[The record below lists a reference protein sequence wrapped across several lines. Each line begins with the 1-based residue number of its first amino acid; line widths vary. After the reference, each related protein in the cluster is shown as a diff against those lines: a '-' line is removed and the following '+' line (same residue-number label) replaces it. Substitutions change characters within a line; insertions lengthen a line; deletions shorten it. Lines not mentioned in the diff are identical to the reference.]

1 MHMISTM
8 TTMRRRVRGF
18 ALMEVLVAM
27 FILAIGILGA
37 GALQT
42 IGLQANQGAFL
53 RAQAMYWASDMM
65 DRIRENRAARARYTS
80 VDTASAATKAIAKPS
95 CISTSNGCSAND
107 VANADIAAWVAKING
122 TATSQ
127 AALPGARGV
136 VTALVPGNNIQ
147 ITITSRSRSL
157 GRRRTGRP
165 ASARAPTTPT
175 RSAIRSLQR

>member
-1 MHMISTM
+1 
-8 TTMRRRVRGF
+8 
-18 ALMEVLVAM
+18 
-27 FILAIGILGA
+27 
-37 GALQT
+37 
-42 IGLQANQGAFL
+42 
-53 RAQAMYWASDMM
+53 MYLASDMM

-147 ITITSRSRSL
+147 ITITWQEADWQAGKRE
-157 GRRRTGRP
+157 
-165 ASARAPTTPT
+165 SADDAD
-175 RSAIRSLQR
+175 AQRYTLVATLNSEIE